1 MEKKLTI
8 SVEPDE
14 TGQPRM
20 NTHAVGLS
28 LVEIIGMCEATRVN
42 AISQLLSKSKP
53 QEPKTKS
60 KKS

>member
-8 SVEPDE
+8 SIEPDE

-20 NTHAVGLS
+20 NTNAISLS
-28 LVEIIGMCEATRVN
+28 LLEIIGMCEATRVN
-42 AISQLLSKSKP
+42 AISQLLSKYKP